1 VEGSESSEGYSVTSE
16 AQRVVDAAR
25 AAGLTV
31 GCAESLTGGL
41 VASGIVAIPGA
52 SAVFRGGIVAYDS
65 MLKNDLLGVDA
76 SSLAREGAV
85 TPEVASAMAEGA
97 LTRLGVDVAVATTG
111 VAGPDPDPVSGLAP
125 GVVFI
130 AVAGGGLGTM
140 VRELSLEGDRSEIRE
155 RAARAALQALCD
167 GIATRE

>member
-16 AQRVVDAAR
+16 AQRVVEAAR

-85 TPEVASAMAEGA
+85 TAEVASAMAEGA

-167 GIATRE
+167 GIATRD

>member
-16 AQRVVDAAR
+16 AQRVVEAAR

>member
-1 VEGSESSEGYSVTSE
+1 
-16 AQRVVDAAR
+16 
-25 AAGLTV
+25 
-31 GCAESLTGGL
+31 
-41 VASGIVAIPGA
+41 
-52 SAVFRGGIVAYDS
+52 VFRGGIVAYDS

-85 TPEVASAMAEGA
+85 TAEVATAMAEGA

-111 VAGPDPDPVSGLAP
+111 VAGPDPDPVSGQAP

-140 VRELSLEGDRSEIRE
+140 VRELLLEGDRTEIRE
-155 RAARAALQALCD
+155 RAARAALQALGD
-167 GIATRE
+167 AIATRE